1 MSSGHRNRDEW
12 TLKAVVHVIR
22 LVSSVTVNSMKRQKD
37 RTLKD
42 KLPRSV
48 VAQYAT
54 GFQWRN
60 NSRRNEKTKPKQKQH
75 PFVDVSGDR
84 SKVRCYKEQ
93 YYIGTWNVRSMNQG
107 KLEVVKRDDK
117 SERRPFKNQ

>member
-48 VAQYAT
+48 GANMLQEKSEDS
-54 GFQWRN
+54 
-60 NSRRNEKTKPKQKQH
+60 SRRNEEAEPKGKQY
-75 PFVDVSGDR
+75 PVVDVCG
-84 SKVRCYKEQ
+84 SKVKPDA
-93 YYIGTWNVRSMNQG
+93 VRN
-107 KLEVVKRDDK
+107 
-117 SERRPFKNQ
+117 NTA

>member
-60 NSRRNEKTKPKQKQH
+60 NSRRNEKTNPKQKQH